1 MRPAIHSLIVIGML
15 LGSSNLAHAQNDQSD
30 QSGAGQASV
39 EQAAKTRFP
48 QALPKRFDLLQ
59 GMAATAL
66 TEDNTAEFVRILE
79 HAQKLYPYD
88 HRIMVQLVAGYA
100 LQDEKTKAYNLML
113 GMQQQGIGFDFN
125 QLPQTENIRGTESY
139 QYINDL
145 LISNAEGASI
155 SDRAFTLPPEARLT
169 EAISF
174 DSQSQHFIIGTVRE
188 PGIMVLDQ
196 SGVPVVDA
204 PDFNRHVAHAVF
216 DLAVD
221 ASRRHLWASTS
232 AVPQQVGYKSSDF
245 GKNAL
250 LKLDLDSGDLL
261 ASYRIKPDGSP
272 HGMGNIALASDGTV
286 YLADLRSPTIYEL
299 PPDAEQLTVLAVGPA
314 LPNIHGIAL
323 NEQEQLL
330 YLADQNRGLAFIDLR
345 DNRPYLMGAPET
357 LNLGGIEGI
366 DYWNNHLI
374 IIQPGMRPARVMQ
387 ILLGNNGRNI
397 VTAEPIDANH
407 EDYHAP
413 NFGVIAG
420 DHYHYLAAS
429 HWTAYDLQGNRLP
442 GSKVDA
448 VPVLK
453 FPLLATDPSGQA
465 RPELQDILRR
475 RAEQQRSQVPELLR
489 PPADDGD

>member
-1 MRPAIHSLIVIGML
+1 MRPAIYSLIVIGML
-15 LGSSNLAHAQNDQSD
+15 LGSSNLAYAQDGQS
-30 QSGAGQASV
+30 
-39 EQAAKTRFP
+39 EQAHTKQPSKTSFP
-48 QALPKRFDLLQ
+48 QVLPNRFDLLQ
-59 GMAATAL
+59 NMAATAL
-66 TEDNTAEFVRILE
+66 TEDNTEEFVRILE
-79 HAQKLYPYD
+79 HAQELYPYD

-100 LQDEKTKAYNLML
+100 LQNEKSKAYNLML

-125 QLPQTENIRGTESY
+125 QLPQTESIRGTESY
-139 QYINDL
+139 KYINDL
-145 LISNAEGASI
+145 LIKNAEGGSI
-155 SDRAFTLPPEARLT
+155 SERRFLLPPEAKLT

-174 DSQSQHFIIGTVRE
+174 DPQQQHFIIGTVRE

-196 SGVPVVDA
+196 SGIRVPNA
-204 PDFNRHVAHAVF
+204 PDFSRHVEYGVF

-232 AVPQQVGYKSSDF
+232 AVPQQLGYKTSDF

-286 YLADLRSPTIYEL
+286 YLADLRSPAVYQL

-323 NEQEQLL
+323 NEQDQLL
-330 YLADQNRGLAFIDLR
+330 YLADQNRGLAFIDLQ

-387 ILLGNNGRNI
+387 ILLGNNGRGI

-407 EDYHAP
+407 EDFHAP

-429 HWTAYDLQGNRLP
+429 HWTAYDLRGNRLP
-442 GSKVDA
+442 GSQVDP
-448 VPVLK
+448 VPVLS
-453 FPLLATDPSGQA
+453 FPLQTTDPNNLV

-475 RAEQQRSQVPELLR
+475 RAEQQRNEAPALLR
-489 PPADDGD
+489 PPVDDDN